1 MRISWGVLAIFAGF
15 MGPMAALAAGGML
28 YMASSQQFAEPAWKA
43 SFSALALLIGTS
55 IPVWHFQKRS
65 ARFVVMAGAMLLCFF
80 LFFILCASL
89 PAFFSAPIPR
99 LPGLALVVGLL
110 MLFLTNGAMAHRHYA
125 KHLLTVGLPPLR
137 QSVKGRRISMD
148 AIGKILKLSEVP
160 HIFSFMNEKLKAIIP
175 AALILMM
182 IAGFNLR
189 NVFPDASMFLWG
201 APGLIMSTWFAQPF
215 VIAFHQYRLVRLL
228 EKDLGCSL
236 LAEDPR

>member
-1 MRISWGVLAIFAGF
+1 MRISWVILAIFAVF

-28 YMASSQQFAEPAWKA
+28 YVTSSPQLAEPAWKA
-43 SFSALALLIGTS
+43 SFSALTLLIGTS
-55 IPVWHFQKRS
+55 IPVWHSQKRS

-99 LPGLALVVGLL
+99 LPGLASMVGLL
-110 MLFLTNGAMAHRHYA
+110 LLIFANGSMAHHHYA
-125 KHLLTVGLPPLR
+125 QRLHTVGLPTLKKCI
-137 QSVKGRRISMD
+137 KGRRISID
-148 AIGKILKLSEVP
+148 TIGKLLKLSDVP
-160 HIFSFMNEKLKAIIP
+160 HIFSFRNAKLNAIIP

-189 NVFPDASMFLWG
+189 KVLPDASMFLWG
-201 APGLIMSTWFAQPF
+201 GGGLIMTTWFAQPF

-228 EKDLGCSL
+228 EKDLGCNL